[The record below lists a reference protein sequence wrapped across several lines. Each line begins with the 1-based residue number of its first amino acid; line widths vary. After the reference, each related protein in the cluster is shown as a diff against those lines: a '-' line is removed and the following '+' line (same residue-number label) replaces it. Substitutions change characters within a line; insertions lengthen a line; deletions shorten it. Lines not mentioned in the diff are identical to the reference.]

1 MTNRLSAP
9 AADPAAAVAAAA
21 VWWRECHRLHA
32 TAPCPAAAPDRHGQQ
47 AGVLRAQECGWQN
60 QPRAA
65 ALRRARFLCT
75 RPRRSA
81 RRARGLLAPSVVDFH
96 PVRHV
101 RAPTRRPQ
109 RQVFGKTG
117 CFTPNVKCVICLEP
131 SHDPTS
137 QKLREYNRTS
147 PATLHQRPREGGAD
161 WRMARP
167 STAKARGSARVGLS
181 ACAARQLL
189 LLARRSRVAMPP

>member
-65 ALRRARFLCT
+65 ALRRARLLCT
-75 RPRRSA
+75 RPRERSA
-81 RRARGLLAPSVVDFH
+81 GAVSGSRWSI
-96 PVRHV
+96 
-101 RAPTRRPQ
+101 
-109 RQVFGKTG
+109 
-117 CFTPNVKCVICLEP
+117 FTPSKSNVECLAKVVVLP
-131 SHDPTS
+131 PTSSMSSAWSPPAS
-137 QKLREYNRTS
+137 QKLREYNRNR
-147 PATLHQRPREGGAD
+147 PATSTLHHQRPREGGAD

-181 ACAARQLL
+181 ACVTRQLL

>member
-1 MTNRLSAP
+1 MTSRLSAP

-81 RRARGLLAPSVVDFH
+81 RRARGLLRGRWPIFTPCAE
-96 PVRHV
+96 
-101 RAPTRRPQ
+101 Q

-181 ACAARQLL
+181 ACATRQLL